1 MTIKELAYSAQQHLH
16 TRTGSSFK
24 RAHIYELLAAL
35 FGFNSY
41 AALSAEAVFTR
52 RRQFSKYSSK
62 HNSAIKQRCVEL
74 GYQPAT
80 ADVASSELTSF
91 VAERQ
96 IEVVRLSDLVAELR
110 GESSFLEGDEG
121 DQLDDGLEEMFARTW
136 PDPRDEEFSPILMD
150 GLEAAASKGFELA
163 HYALALIHAPNEY
176 DGHQEVGSS
185 YWYSQAQQG
194 RVLTGVEKEWAE
206 AHEARLTQAEK
217 YTRHL
222 REAGRLGNQHA
233 LLDLAES
240 FDDPSFFEQP
250 RRDVDADPAAV
261 AAIAERMGRAADAKH
276 WLTVA
281 AESGDTDAILQ
292 LIEEHDKGDLLRC
305 WTWVYLSKLIGTDLT
320 EDAHYAIN
328 EDGSKYDDDVGGP
341 VYVAGRDSIV
351 LEPLSAEQDATAR
364 LAALDM
370 FEKIQRTGEVRQLAQ
385 HLDEGHCHPDVLSGS
400 QCSNPT
406 A

>member
-16 TRTGSSFK
+16 TRTGNSFK

-52 RRQFSKYSSK
+52 RRQVSKYSSK
-62 HNSAIKQRCVEL
+62 HNSAIRQRCVEL

-80 ADVASSELTSF
+80 ADVASSELTAF

-96 IEVVRLSDLVAELR
+96 IEVVRLSDLVVELR
-110 GESSFLEGDEG
+110 GESPFLS
-121 DQLDDGLEEMFARTW
+121 
-136 PDPRDEEFSPILMD
+136 DPRDEEFSPILMD
-150 GLEAAASKGFELA
+150 GLGTAASKGIELA

-176 DGHQEVGSS
+176 DDNQEVGSS

-292 LIEEHDKGDLLRC
+292 LIEEHDQGDLLRC
-305 WTWVYLSKLIGTDLT
+305 WTWVYLSKLVGTDLT

-328 EDGSKYDDDVGGP
+328 EDGSEYDDDVGGP

-364 LAALDM
+364 FAALDM
-370 FEKIQRTGEVRQLAQ
+370 FEKIQRIDEVRQLA
-385 HLDEGHCHPDVLSGS
+385 
-400 QCSNPT
+400 
-406 A
+406 

>member
-16 TRTGSSFK
+16 TRTSSSFK

-41 AALSAEAVFTR
+41 AALSVEAVFTR
-52 RRQFSKYSSK
+52 RRQVSKYSSK

-96 IEVVRLSDLVAELR
+96 IEVVRLSDLVVELR
-110 GESSFLEGDEG
+110 GESPFLS
-121 DQLDDGLEEMFARTW
+121 
-136 PDPRDEEFSPILMD
+136 DPRDEEFSPILMD
-150 GLEAAASKGFELA
+150 GLEAAASKGIELA
-163 HYALALIHAPNEY
+163 HYALALIYAPNEY
-176 DGHQEVGSS
+176 DDNQEVGSS

-222 REAGRLGNQHA
+222 QEAGRLGNQHA

-240 FDDPSFFEQP
+240 FDNPSFFEQP
-250 RRDVDADPAAV
+250 RRDVDADPAAI

-281 AESGDTDAILQ
+281 AKSGDTDAMLQ
-292 LIEEHDKGDLLRC
+292 LIEEHDQSDLLRC
-305 WTWVYLSKLIGTDLT
+305 WTWVYLSKLVGTDLT
-320 EDAHYAIN
+320 KDAYYAIN
-328 EDGSKYDDDVGGP
+328 EDGSEYDDDVGGP
-341 VYVAGRDSIV
+341 VYAAGRDSIV

-364 LAALDM
+364 GAALDM
-370 FEKIQRTGEVRQLAQ
+370 FDQI
-385 HLDEGHCHPDVLSGS
+385 
-400 QCSNPT
+400 
-406 A
+406 